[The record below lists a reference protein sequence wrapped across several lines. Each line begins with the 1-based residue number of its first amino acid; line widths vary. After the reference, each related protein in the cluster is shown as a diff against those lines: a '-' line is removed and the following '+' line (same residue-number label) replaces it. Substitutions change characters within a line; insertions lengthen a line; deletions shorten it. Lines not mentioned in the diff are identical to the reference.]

1 MHEISLLE
9 QVRDILLE
17 HSISQDFTKVS
28 QVTLEVGA
36 LSCVEE
42 EALRFGFDVVMQGS
56 LAEGAELTIICINGL
71 GFCQV
76 CQQSVSIQSLHD
88 PCVLCGSF
96 GVKVVQGEE
105 MRIKDLQVVVHSA

>member
-17 HSISQDFTKVS
+17 HSKSQGFTRVS
-28 QVTLEVGA
+28 QVTLEIGA

-42 EALRFGFDVVMQGS
+42 GALRFGFDVVMQGS
-56 LAEGAELTIICINGL
+56 LAENAKLTITYIDGL
-71 GFCQV
+71 GFCQD
-76 CQQSVSIQSLHD
+76 CQQSVLMQSLHD
-88 PCVLCGSF
+88 PCVVCGSF

-105 MRIKDLQVVVHSA
+105 MRIKDLLVV